1 MLTLIL
7 LGLASAGCIV
17 WAVKSDWDIEEFAI
31 GLAVVMCLSFVITV
45 LTLCNRGKRFENTI
59 EQYKNIKT
67 QVEDYNS
74 LPDSAKLIS
83 LEYDI
88 REDVLAMNN
97 TISKHEVMSQSI
109 WKGLWYSEEV
119 GNLPK
124 LHLIGKNENELPQ
137 ATELPTDQNQ

>member
-7 LGLASAGCIV
+7 LGLAAAGCIV
-17 WAVKSDWDIEEFAI
+17 WAVKSDWDSKEVAI
-31 GLAVVMCLSFVITV
+31 ILAIVMCIIIVITL
-45 LTLCNRGKRFENTI
+45 LTLCNRGKRFDYTI
-59 EQYKNIKT
+59 EKYNNIKA

-88 REDVLAMNN
+88 REDVLDMNN
-97 TISKHEVMSQSI
+97 TISKHNVMSQSI
-109 WKGLWYSEEV
+109 WKGLWFSEEV

-124 LHLIGKNENELPQ
+124 LHIIRKSDNEMTQ
-137 ATELPTDQNQ
+137 ATELPTDQKQ

>member
-1 MLTLIL
+1 MLTIIL
-7 LGLASAGCIV
+7 MVLAAAGCIV
-17 WAVKSDWDIEEFAI
+17 WAVKSDWDIEEVAI
-31 GLAVVMCLSFVITV
+31 ALAIVMCICVIVTL
-45 LTLCNRGKRFENTI
+45 LTLCNRGKRFDYTI
-59 EQYKNIKT
+59 EKYNNLKA

-88 REDVLAMNN
+88 RDDVLDMNN

-109 WKGLWYSEEV
+109 WKGLWFSEEV

-124 LHLIGKNENELPQ
+124 LHIIGKNDNELPQ

>member
-59 EQYKNIKT
+59 EQYKNLKT

-97 TISKHEVMSQSI
+97 TISKHKVMHESI

>member
-7 LGLASAGCIV
+7 LGLASVGCIV

-59 EQYKNIKT
+59 EQYKNLKT

-97 TISKHEVMSQSI
+97 TISKHKVMHESI

-137 ATELPTDQNQ
+137 TTELPTDQNQ